1 VASRPSGLQKHS
13 ASFSPQKDPTATASQ
28 KWRPIPSCSHE
39 QQLPTAAPLQ
49 QRLLTL
55 STEQINYIET
65 FGHVERKRKKRKK
78 PLSREFLPLS
88 LSSSDNDSEIAPTF
102 SYEKS
107 AKCSSIRDIVVNQTR
122 QNTSDIVPKRRPSL
136 EILSP
141 EPSPAP
147 KPVKEWPELKFRT
160 IGANAV
166 LVERVSARGAVSP
179 KSTAHESHSRQSFCL
194 ALLIILFLLRLSL
207 EAKG

>member
-1 VASRPSGLQKHS
+1 MASRPSGLQKQS

-28 KWRPIPSCSHE
+28 KWRPIPSSTHQ
-39 QQLPTAAPLQ
+39 QQLPTAATLQ

-78 PLSREFLPLS
+78 RLSREILPLS

-107 AKCSSIRDIVVNQTR
+107 AKSSSIRDIVVNQTR

-141 EPSPAP
+141 EPSPAL
-147 KPVKEWPELKFRT
+147 KPVKERPELKFRT

-166 LVERVSARGAVSP
+166 LVERVSARGAAISP
-179 KSTAHESHSRQSFCL
+179 KSTARESHSRQSCCL
-194 ALLIILFLLRLSL
+194 AHLIILFYLDCR
-207 EAKG
+207 